1 MTELAGTISP
11 TARPRRLWSGDSGV
25 SRTLAFLSSLVCG
38 LIIWT
43 ALAWWVG
50 KPAFLPSPQATLRG
64 AVELLENGQLLE
76 SVLASFTRVVIGFSI
91 GTCIGIPLGLFMGK
105 SQIVRAFVDPYV
117 EFFRFIPPIA
127 FVTLAVIWFGLGET
141 SKIILIVYTTV
152 FMVAINTMIGVLGI
166 DPDKRF
172 AALCLGA
179 SEAQVFVHV
188 TIPAV
193 IPNIIT
199 GMKIAMGNSF
209 MTVVSAEMV
218 AAKTGVGFLIFNS
231 RLFLLTE
238 WIFVG
243 IITLGLMGFLSDRA
257 LRIVAN
263 RLLHRYAVKI

>member
-1 MTELAGTISP
+1 MSELAQ
-11 TARPRRLWSGDSGV
+11 TANPVIARSKFWINDGRA
-25 SRTLAFLSSLVCG
+25 SRSLAFLGSLVCA
-38 LIIWT
+38 LIIWNL
-43 ALAWWVG
+43 LAWWVG
-50 KPAFLPSPQATLRG
+50 KPAFLPSPRATLNG
-64 AVELLENGQLLE
+64 AIELINNGELFS
-76 SVLASFTRVVIGFSI
+76 SVAASFSRVVVGFFI
-91 GTCIGIPLGLFMGK
+91 GTAIGIPLGLCMGK
-105 SQIVRAFVDPYV
+105 SQIIRAFVDPYV

-141 SKIILIVYTTV
+141 SKVVLIIYTTV
-152 FMVAINTMIGVLGI
+152 FMVAINTMIGVLSI
-166 DPDKRF
+166 EPDKRF

-179 SEAQVFVHV
+179 SERQVFVHV

-193 IPNIIT
+193 VPNIVT

-218 AAKTGVGFLIFNS
+218 AAKSGIGFLIFNS

-263 RLLHRYAVKI
+263 RLLQRYAVKI

>member
-1 MTELAGTISP
+1 MTELAQASIQP
-11 TARPRRLWSGDSGV
+11 PRRRWNWNSDKA
-25 SRTLAFLSSLVCG
+25 SRYLAFAASLICA

-43 ALAWWVG
+43 ILAWWVG
-50 KPAFLPSPQATLRG
+50 KSAFLPSPRATLDG
-64 AVELLENGQLLE
+64 AIELIKNGQLAE
-76 SVLASFTRVVIGFSI
+76 NVAVSFGRIVVGFLI
-91 GTCIGIPLGLFMGK
+91 GTCVGIPLGLFMGK

-127 FVTLAVIWFGLGET
+127 FVTLAIIWFGLGEA
-141 SKIILIVYTTV
+141 SKIVLIVYTTM
-152 FMVAINTMIGVLGI
+152 FMVAINTMIGVLSI

-179 SEAQVFVHV
+179 SERQVFFHV
-188 TIPAV
+188 TIPASV
-193 IPNIIT
+193 PSIVT

-209 MTVVSAEMV
+209 MTVVSAEMI
-218 AAKTGVGFLIFNS
+218 AAKSGIGFLIMNS

-243 IITLGLMGFLSDRA
+243 IITLGLMGFVSDRA

-263 RLLHRYAVKI
+263 KLLRRYAVKI

>member
-1 MTELAGTISP
+1 MTEMTQLDD
-11 TARPRRLWSGDSGV
+11 TALMRKPGPWNNDRM
-25 SRTLAFLSSLVCG
+25 SRWAALVASLICG
-38 LIIWT
+38 LLIWSI
-43 ALAWWVG
+43 LAWWVG
-50 KPAFLPSPQATLRG
+50 KPAFLPSPRATLAG
-64 AVELLENGQLLE
+64 AIELIRNGQLLTN
-76 SVLASFTRVVIGFSI
+76 VMASFSRVVVGFTI

-105 SQIVRAFVDPYV
+105 SPIVRAFVDPYV

-141 SKIILIVYTTV
+141 SKIVLIIYTTV
-152 FMVAINTMIGVLGI
+152 FMVAINTMIGVLSI

-179 SEAQVFVHV
+179 TEKQVFVHV

-193 IPNIIT
+193 VPNIVT

-218 AAKTGVGFLIFNS
+218 AAKTGIGYLIVNS

-243 IITLGLMGFLSDRA
+243 IITLGLMGFVSDRA
-257 LRIVAN
+257 LRLVAN
-263 RLLHRYAVKI
+263 KLLHRYAVKI

>member
-1 MTELAGTISP
+1 ME
-11 TARPRRLWSGDSGV
+11 TALSTRTDSTRWKWPASLG
-25 SRTLAFLSSLVCG
+25 SLRHASIFALSLLCA
-38 LIIWT
+38 LLCWT
-43 ALAWWVG
+43 FLAWWVG
-50 KPAFLPSPQATLRG
+50 KPAFLPSPIRTFYG
-64 AVELLENGQLLE
+64 AIELLRDGTLQED
-76 SVLASFTRVVIGFSI
+76 VAVSFMRILVGFVIGI
-91 GTCIGIPLGLFMGK
+91 LIGIPLGLLMGI
-105 SQIVRAFVDPYV
+105 SPFVRSFLDPYV

-141 SKIILIVYTTV
+141 SKIVLIVYTTL

-179 SEAQVFVHV
+179 SKRQVFFHV
-188 TIPAV
+188 IIPAAV
-193 IPNIIT
+193 PDIVT

-218 AAKTGVGFLIFNS
+218 AARSGVGFLIFNS

-243 IITLGLMGFLSDRA
+243 IITLGMMGFITDRA
-257 LRIVAN
+257 MRILVGV
-263 RLLHRYAVKI
+263 LLKRYDVKV